1 MKDLTVIDQFL
12 MVKAF
17 WRELESKYSIG
28 KGRSR
33 DYVIWRHAFSV
44 ACVENTT
51 LSLMKI
57 GETIN
62 KDHASIIH
70 ATKQHEMNYLYDTIY
85 QQRYLELTEEL
96 GELVARYQEVMQENI
111 SKRVINIHGEKSV
124 ESLLGGYTKQIQR
137 LKTKHSNDTEALKK
151 ELAFISRQLKSMKSR
166 NESLSDE
173 LLRVKNLI

>member
-17 WRELESKYSIG
+17 WKELESKYSIG
-28 KGRSR
+28 KGRHR
-33 DYVIWRHAFSV
+33 DYVIWRHSFSV

-57 GETIN
+57 GDIIN

-70 ATKQHEMNYLYDTIY
+70 ATKQHEMNYLYDTVY

-96 GELVARYQEVMQENI
+96 SELIARYQEVMQDNI
-111 SKRVINIHGEKSV
+111 SKRVVNIHGEKSV
-124 ESLLGGYTKQIQR
+124 ENLLGGYTKQIQR
-137 LKTKHSNDTEALKK
+137 LKTKHSNDTNGLKK
-151 ELAFISRQLKSMKSR
+151 EIEFISRQLKTMKER
-166 NESLSDE
+166 NKFLNDE
-173 LLRVKNLI
+173 LLRIKNLI

>member
-62 KDHASIIH
+62 KD
-70 ATKQHEMNYLYDTIY
+70 
-85 QQRYLELTEEL
+85 LELTEEL

-111 SKRVINIHGEKSV
+111 SKRVVNIHGEKSV

-166 NESLSDE
+166 NEALSDE